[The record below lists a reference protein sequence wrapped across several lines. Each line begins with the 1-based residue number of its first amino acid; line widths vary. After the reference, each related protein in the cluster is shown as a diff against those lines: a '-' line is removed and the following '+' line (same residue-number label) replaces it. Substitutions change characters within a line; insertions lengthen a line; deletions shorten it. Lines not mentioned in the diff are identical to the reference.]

1 MQKQIGSH
9 YVLLIKLM
17 PLVDWPTMAALK
29 VIKLQARLKVY
40 YEILL
45 LDSLGG
51 DILT

>member
-1 MQKQIGSH
+1 MQTQIESH
-9 YVLLIKLM
+9 TVLLIKSV

-45 LDSLGG
+45 LDSLGA